1 MFEKL
6 IPIIEKANKIAIFTH
21 THPDGDAM
29 GSSYALKLALT
40 SIGKCCK
47 VFLLDDPDASAFGL
61 IIKGDDID
69 LSLEDCDL
77 AIALDCADS
86 KRLGMYEEPFM
97 SHPNSIAI
105 DHHVTHVE
113 FAKSGTVY
121 SDISSTCELM
131 FNLFKEM
138 DISINKEIGNNIYVG
153 LATDTGNF
161 KYSCISGDTL
171 RAAGEL
177 IDLGVDFA
185 SISKAAF
192 DTKPKAYYDLMGI
205 AIGKLRMVCDGK
217 AAALYLESED
227 FKKAGIKESEANGI
241 VNIPNSIE
249 GVEVGAFIRKRDDD
263 EYKVSLRS
271 NKYIDVSEIAAER
284 GGGGHVR
291 ASGYSVTGKT
301 VDEIIQD
308 LAEGLDKR
316 WQD

>member
-1 MFEKL
+1 
-6 IPIIEKANKIAIFTH
+6 
-21 THPDGDAM
+21 M
-29 GSSYALKLALT
+29 GSEMC
-40 SIGKCCK
+40 IR
-47 VFLLDDPDASAFGL
+47 D
-61 IIKGDDID
+61 
-69 LSLEDCDL
+69 
-77 AIALDCADS
+77 
-86 KRLGMYEEPFM
+86 R
-97 SHPNSIAI
+97 
-105 DHHVTHVE
+105 
-113 FAKSGTVY
+113 
-121 SDISSTCELM
+121 
-131 FNLFKEM
+131 FKEM